1 MGQVV
6 RALPG
11 SGAARVSVGTES
23 VAATTAQAL
32 GGAFPP
38 VPARPRRRLLAL
50 DVDGVL
56 IEADRSF
63 MEAVSRALAEL
74 IPGTP
79 WTDDHFRAFKRAGSF
94 NNDFRLTAAAWALAE
109 AGRLDRIFSAEGSEF
124 SDFEPRFRTLEPEAQ
139 RVVQRHYAETCQ
151 LEKALIELDELEA
164 TGLDLAI
171 LTGRPPE
178 ELEMAFGVLGWCL
191 PAVSDAGPHLRKPEP
206 AGLLQLADAFRA
218 EEIIFVGDT
227 RDDAET
233 FRRARAIRPDL
244 AWTFAAVGPDRERFA
259 QPRDLQ
265 SPTLRD
271 LLPMLKG

>member
-1 MGQVV
+1 M
-6 RALPG
+6 
-11 SGAARVSVGTES
+11 
-23 VAATTAQAL
+23 
-32 GGAFPP
+32 
-38 VPARPRRRLLAL
+38 
-50 DVDGVL
+50 
-56 IEADRSF
+56 
-63 MEAVSRALAEL
+63 
-74 IPGTP
+74 
-79 WTDDHFRAFKRAGSF
+79 
-94 NNDFRLTAAAWALAE
+94 
-109 AGRLDRIFSAEGSEF
+109 
-124 SDFEPRFRTLEPEAQ
+124 
-139 RVVQRHYAETCQ
+139 VQRHYAETCQ

-227 RDDAET
+227 RDDAEAL
-233 FRRARAIRPDL
+233 RRARAIRPEL
-244 AWTFAAVGPDRERFA
+244 TWTFAAVGPDRERFA
-259 QPRDLQ
+259 HPRDLQ